1 MTVQAELGGNEQKKK
16 DGDGDGVDEEEEED
30 PFNML
35 MEK

>member
-16 DGDGDGVDEEEEED
+16 DGDGVDEEEEED